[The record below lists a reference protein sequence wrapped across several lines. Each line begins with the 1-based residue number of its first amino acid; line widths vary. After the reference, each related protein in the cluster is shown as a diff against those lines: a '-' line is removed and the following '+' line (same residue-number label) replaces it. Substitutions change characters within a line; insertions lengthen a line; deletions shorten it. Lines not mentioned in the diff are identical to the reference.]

1 MQAHD
6 VRVLRLGRAGVRLRL
21 RRKLSLG
28 LRVRI
33 RVRVRLRVR
42 LGIGLG
48 IGKDYETNPNP
59 NPTPGRVLRLLQ
71 RAELALEQRLDAR
84 ALASDGQAHLLAS
97 EPHAAV
103 HHLEEGLA
111 LGLGLSG

>member
-1 MQAHD
+1 M
-6 VRVLRLGRAGVRLRL
+6 
-21 RRKLSLG
+21 
-28 LRVRI
+28 
-33 RVRVRLRVR
+33 
-42 LGIGLG
+42 
-48 IGKDYETNPNP
+48 
-59 NPTPGRVLRLLQ
+59 RVLRLLQ

-111 LGLGLSG
+111 LGLGLSVRVRVGDRTRVRIGVRVSVRVRIRVSVRARTGPRVEAPGVCSLRGRR

>member
-1 MQAHD
+1 MPHATRQ
-6 VRVLRLGRAGVRLRL
+6 RLLPLQQRAGQLTL
-21 RRKLSLG
+21 
-28 LRVRI
+28 
-33 RVRVRLRVR
+33 
-42 LGIGLG
+42 
-48 IGKDYETNPNP
+48 T
-59 NPTPGRVLRLLQ
+59 PTLTLTHVRVLRLLQ

-103 HHLEEGLA
+103 HHLEEGLV